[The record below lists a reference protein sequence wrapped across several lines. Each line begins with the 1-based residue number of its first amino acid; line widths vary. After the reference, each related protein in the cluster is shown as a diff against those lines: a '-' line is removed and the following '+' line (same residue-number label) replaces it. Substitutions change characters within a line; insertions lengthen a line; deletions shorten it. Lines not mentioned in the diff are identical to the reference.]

1 MSQELIP
8 PREHATTAHER
19 AERIGLREPVKRRFT
34 LPVGAALGLV
44 FSTMLIIICGVIIFY
59 MAYSDRRIAG
69 RLLDEGAKATI
80 SGNTSILT
88 HFFDEQAILFRAIS
102 VHAKEGS
109 APLNNEDLVR
119 YEALL
124 PTGSRLVVQNSSG
137 PTLAASQDSDP
148 VWTGFIYSPELEDT
162 VFQGALA
169 LQNGQKL
176 LAQYPREV
184 FEKLSNKMQFDGRQS
199 PFLLADRQ
207 TAIVVTGVP
216 SRAFVPSAEALL
228 PALKSMTPSPLHM
241 IWEEQDRAHNMG
253 GEVAGRVFPASGGM
267 YTAIYEE
274 IAEGPAKGWILGAL
288 YRADQYGAA
297 LDQSRIVLYAA
308 ALALLVGAIISFAI
322 GRVLGRPLSRLAE
335 TSARIRDLDFDA
347 VERLPSSRL
356 AELDDVNSAFNGTLS
371 ALSAFARYVPR
382 QLVSRLV
389 AEGMTDPRQIE
400 VRDMTIVF
408 TDLAGF
414 TNLASHLS
422 AEQTAVFL
430 NRYFETVSN
439 AIAAEDGTIDKYM
452 GDGVM
457 AFWGAPLDQPD
468 HAEHAIAAVKA
479 LAEELLA
486 DEDTDIRLRIGVHTG
501 KVVVGNFGSS
511 SRMNYTVV
519 GDAVNIAA
527 RLQEYGKAVDSS
539 AKVIVLASAETM
551 SRLPAGNSATSLG
564 SISLRGRDEAT
575 GVFRIA

>member
-8 PREHATTAHER
+8 PTKHVAPTLEQAD
-19 AERIGLREPVKRRFT
+19 RIGLQEPVRRRFT
-34 LPVGAALGLV
+34 LPVGVALGLV
-44 FSTMLIIICGVIIFY
+44 FSAMLIIICGLIIFY
-59 MAYSDRRIAG
+59 MAFSDRRIAG
-69 RLLDEGAKATI
+69 RLLDESASATI
-80 SGNTSILT
+80 ANNRAILS
-88 HFFDEQAILFRAIS
+88 HFFDEQTLLFGAIS
-102 VHAKEGS
+102 IQANNSG
-109 APLNNEDLVR
+109 APLIDGDLAR
-119 YEALL
+119 YETLL
-124 PTGSRLVVQNSSG
+124 PTGSRLMIKRA
-137 PTLAASQDSDP
+137 LATAVAAPADNAP
-148 VWTGFIYSPELEDT
+148 VWTGFVYSPELREA
-162 VFQGALA
+162 VFQAEFA
-169 LQNGQKL
+169 FQNGQRL
-176 LAQYPREV
+176 LAQYPRSV
-184 FEKLSNKMQFDGRQS
+184 FEQLSAKMQFDGRQN

-207 TAIVVTGVP
+207 TAIVVSGVP
-216 SRAFVPSAEALL
+216 PQTFVPTAEAPL
-228 PALKSMTPSPLHM
+228 PALKSMTASPLHM
-241 IWEEQDRAHNMG
+241 IWEEQDAAHEMG
-253 GEVAGRVFPASGGM
+253 GQVAGRVFPALGGM

-274 IAEGPAKGWILGAL
+274 IAEGPAKGWVLGAL
-288 YRADQYGAA
+288 YRADQFGAA
-297 LDQSRIVLYAA
+297 LDQSRIVLYAS
-308 ALALLVGAIISFAI
+308 ALALLVGAVISFAI

-335 TSARIRDLDFDA
+335 ASARIRDLDFGT

-389 AEGMTDPRQIE
+389 AEGMTDPHQIE

-414 TNLASHLS
+414 TSLASHLT

-439 AIAAEDGTIDKYM
+439 AITAEDGTIDKYM

-457 AFWGAPLDQPD
+457 AFWGAPMDQPD

-479 LAEELLA
+479 LAKELLT

-511 SRMNYTVV
+511 SRMNYTVI

-527 RLQEYGKAVDSS
+527 RLQEYGKTVDSG

-551 SRLPAGNSATSLG
+551 SRLPAGTSATSIG

-575 GVFRIA
+575 DVFRIA